1 MLDTGV
7 MLDSRRFVTF
17 ELCDR
22 RAIVNIFDSTRPVG
36 RMLAVL
42 RHIISETTYRSLRS
56 RAQGLPTPHAV
67 FCWALIVSVLLPMV
81 SGCGR
86 QKKELASAK
95 QQIEKLNSEVKR
107 LTDET
112 ARLKQ
117 ETSRLSD
124 ESKALSDKNTRLQR
138 DLDALNKAK
147 AAISTENS
155 ELKKKNSA
163 AEEEIAS
170 LKREK
175 GQVAQEV
182 QEYKKRV
189 TETAPPP
196 KAPAA
201 TSTEVVPGGAKR
213 MEELS
218 PCDAVVAFMKAS
230 EEVVRRQKGPE
241 RAKSLEQVKQ
251 QYAPRMKG
259 APAKAIKAA
268 ENWVKVGT
276 KFWDQVGGE
285 GTLQLIQLRGIVLEA
300 CGKSPKEAGF

>member
-1 MLDTGV
+1 MLEMGSHV
-7 MLDSRRFVTF
+7 
-17 ELCDR
+17 
-22 RAIVNIFDSTRPVG
+22 
-36 RMLAVL
+36 
-42 RHIISETTYRSLRS
+42 ISETTYSSFRSYARELLS
-56 RAQGLPTPHAV
+56 LYTL
-67 FCWALIVSVLLPMV
+67 FCWVLIMGVFLLMV

-86 QKKELASAK
+86 QKEELASAK

-107 LTDET
+107 LTDEA

-124 ESKALSDKNTRLQR
+124 ESKALSDENTRIQR

-155 ELKKKNSA
+155 ALKKKNSA

-175 GQVAQEV
+175 AHLAQEV
-182 QEYKKRV
+182 QAYKKPV

-196 KAPAA
+196 KGPTA
-201 TSTEVVPGGAKR
+201 TSTEVVPGSAKR

-230 EEVVRRQKGPE
+230 EAVVRRQKGTE
-241 RAKSLEQVKQ
+241 RTKSLEQVKQ

-285 GTLQLIQLRGIVLEA
+285 GALQLIQLRNNVLEA
-300 CGKSPKEAGF
+300 CGKSPKKAGF